1 MGIGISYAVFASTN
15 VPIQMTS
22 EEHIRAMV
30 YDPEIHELLMEMM
43 MQDEEH
49 AKQMLTNEEHIRAM
63 VYDPEVHE
71 AMIKMMMQ
79 DEEHSKQMFQDS
91 ISTPMQ
97 KHHFTETLMETLDSD
112 PELRMHVMAHL
123 MSNEDFMK
131 EMPMPSTGSETMEE
145 EKMGEEKMGE
155 GMMHP

>member
-1 MGIGISYAVFASTN
+1 MGIGISYAVFASSN

-22 EEHIRAMV
+22 EEHIKAMV
-30 YDPEIHELLMEMM
+30 CDPEIHELLMEMM

-49 AKQMLTNEEHIRAM
+49 AKQMLTNEEHIRSM

-71 AMIKMMMQ
+71 AMMRMMMQ

-97 KHHFTETLMETLDSD
+97 KHEFTEQLMETLDSD
-112 PELRMHVMAHL
+112 SELRLHVMAHL
-123 MSNEDFMK
+123 LQHEDFMK
-131 EMPMPSTGSETMEE
+131 EMPMSSP
-145 EKMGEEKMGE
+145 
-155 GMMHP
+155 